1 MSGYTGEEVEEMV
14 QEAVAKTERSFGGT
28 FKRLKS
34 EKEDLKARFETI
46 EAEYTAAKKEM
57 ELRIAE
63 FESELE
69 DKGKHISELAV
80 QGELQRQLRES
91 DFVPE
96 RFVNI
101 KSIEYSDDAD
111 KLKADVAEAVENG
124 RQEFE
129 KVLSDFGIST
139 QRIARLP
146 GNPTNPPSRDSK
158 TAFDMRRAEA
168 RDALNDMTR
177 RGLLR

>member
-1 MSGYTGEEVEEMV
+1 MSGYTEEKVEEMV

-34 EKEDLKARFETI
+34 EKEDLMVRFETI
-46 EAEYTAAKKEM
+46 ETEYTTAKKEM
-57 ELRIAE
+57 GLRITE
-63 FESELE
+63 LESELE
-69 DKGKHISELAV
+69 GKRKHISELAV
-80 QGELQRQLRES
+80 QGELHRQLREK

-96 RFVNI
+96 RFVNVN
-101 KSIEYSDDAD
+101 SIEYSDDTD
-111 KLKADVAEAVENG
+111 KLKTDVADVIENG

-139 QRIARLP
+139 QRIVRLP

-158 TAFDMRRAEA
+158 TAYDIRHAEA
-168 RDALNDMTR
+168 REALNDMTR